1 MTNIAIAEDHRE
13 MRNSIS
19 LLIKNLPN
27 HTISIEAAN
36 GYQLIEQ
43 ISCLKKLPS
52 VAIMDVQMPV
62 MDGVSVTDFLTC
74 YYPFIKILA
83 LSNHSHPA
91 IVKDML
97 HAGASGYI
105 VKDNLSNRLLLNAF
119 TTISS
124 GGVFI
129 DETLGN
135 KEIFLPSRTQTT
147 RHKTSHPDITE
158 KEKMF
163 LQLSATSISYEQIA
177 KLMNV
182 AKESVYNYQKS
193 LKEKLGL
200 GSRQEFILYAIQH
213 GIAKVAR
220 YNNYTPSRL
229 G

>member
-27 HTISIEAAN
+27 HTVSIEAAN

-74 YYPFIKILA
+74 HYPYIKILA

-91 IVKDML
+91 IVQDML
-97 HAGASGYI
+97 YAGASGYI

-119 TTISS
+119 TTICS

-135 KEIFLPSRTQTT
+135 KEIFLTTRTQTI
-147 RHKTSHPDITE
+147 RLKTSHPDITE
-158 KEKMF
+158 KEKTF

-229 G
+229 R